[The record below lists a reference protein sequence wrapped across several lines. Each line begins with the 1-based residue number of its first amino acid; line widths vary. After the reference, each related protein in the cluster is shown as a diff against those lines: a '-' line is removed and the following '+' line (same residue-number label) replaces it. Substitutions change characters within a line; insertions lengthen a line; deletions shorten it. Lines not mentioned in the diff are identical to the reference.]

1 MTDLSR
7 LSINQ
12 ETIKQWSLPELAE
25 GCVKAGI
32 DKVGLWRAPVQEY
45 GVERTAQLLTDA
57 GIFVTSLCRGGF
69 FTALDPAERARALD
83 DNRAAIDEA
92 AALST
97 DTLVLV
103 SGGLPAGSRDL
114 PGARERIAE
123 ALAELGPYAQEQG
136 VRLAIEP
143 LHPMFA
149 SDRCVV
155 STLSQALDI
164 AERFPAEQVGV
175 VVDTYHIW
183 WDDQAAAQIARAGA
197 GGRIHSFQ
205 LADWITRSRRAYWSD
220 GANSATE
227 ASTSAH
233 SARWSRPPASPGRS
247 RWRSSTRAC
256 GRGTAPKF
264 WRRSRPGTSSTPAES
279 GCEAAGQ
286 RDRKGVQPFGGL
298 PGRILRRAL
307 PGRDP
312 GGSGSPDEGGES
324 ERGPVLDRAP
334 FRLTGPDSLASR
346 NRPAWTE
353 PVRQPSWIGFGAG

>member
-12 ETIKQWSLPELAE
+12 ETIKQWSLPELTE

-45 GVERTAQLLTDA
+45 GVERTAQLLADA
-57 GIFVTSLCRGGF
+57 GISVTSLCRGGF

-114 PGARERIAE
+114 HGARERIAE
-123 ALAELGPYAQEQG
+123 ALAELGPYAQERG

-205 LADWITRSRRAYWSD
+205 LADWITPLPAGVLVGRGQLGDGSVDFHAFREMVEATGFTGPIEVEIFNEDLWARD
-220 GANSATE
+220 GAEVLAE
-227 ASTSAH
+227 VA
-233 SARWSRPPASPGRS
+233 ARYVEH
-247 RWRSSTRAC
+247 AC
-256 GRGTAPKF
+256 
-264 WRRSRPGTSSTPAES
+264 
-279 GCEAAGQ
+279 
-286 RDRKGVQPFGGL
+286 
-298 PGRILRRAL
+298 
-307 PGRDP
+307 
-312 GGSGSPDEGGES
+312 
-324 ERGPVLDRAP
+324 
-334 FRLTGPDSLASR
+334 
-346 NRPAWTE
+346 
-353 PVRQPSWIGFGAG
+353 

>member
-1 MTDLSR
+1 MTDVSR

-12 ETIKQWSLPELAE
+12 ETIKQWSLPELTE

-32 DKVGLWRAPVQEY
+32 DKVGLWRGPVQEY
-45 GVERTAQLLTDA
+45 GVERTAQLLKDA
-57 GIFVTSLCRGGF
+57 GLTVTSLCRGGF

-103 SGGLPAGSRDL
+103 SGGLPPGSRDL
-114 PGARERIAE
+114 HGARERIAE
-123 ALAELGPYAQEQG
+123 ALAELGPYAQERG

-183 WDDQAAAQIARAGA
+183 WDDQAAAQIARAGE

-205 LADWITRSRRAYWSD
+205 LADWITPLPAGVLVGRGQLGDGSIDFRAFREMVEATGFDGPIEVEIFNEDLWARD
-220 GANSATE
+220 GAEVLAE
-227 ASTSAH
+227 VA
-233 SARWSRPPASPGRS
+233 ARYVEH
-247 RWRSSTRAC
+247 AC
-256 GRGTAPKF
+256 
-264 WRRSRPGTSSTPAES
+264 
-279 GCEAAGQ
+279 
-286 RDRKGVQPFGGL
+286 
-298 PGRILRRAL
+298 
-307 PGRDP
+307 
-312 GGSGSPDEGGES
+312 
-324 ERGPVLDRAP
+324 
-334 FRLTGPDSLASR
+334 
-346 NRPAWTE
+346 
-353 PVRQPSWIGFGAG
+353 